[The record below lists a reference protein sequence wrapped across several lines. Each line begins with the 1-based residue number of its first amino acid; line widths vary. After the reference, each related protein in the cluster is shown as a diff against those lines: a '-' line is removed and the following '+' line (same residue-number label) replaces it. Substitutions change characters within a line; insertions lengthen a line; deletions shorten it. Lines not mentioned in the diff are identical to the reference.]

1 MIKKENN
8 APMNAQNIRVSV
20 QRLNDLPPVTP
31 QTQQIIDAVFDENV
45 SVSEFAALIQL
56 DPIILARTLSLANSA
71 YYARQNQVSN
81 IEEAIMVLGLRLCKH
96 LVLSISLSKPYSRT
110 ACPGFSH
117 KSFWSVAA
125 LTAHAA
131 RQMAPLVKMRPQPDE
146 HQGYVTG
153 MLHSIGLLP
162 LVFLYPEQMAQVF
175 SNARPAHS
183 ISPVER
189 MTLGTDHYVVG
200 AWLTS
205 KWHLPEYLVEA
216 IAHCPDKSY
225 RGEHWPLVV
234 MVRSCARWANHY
246 YYTREADS
254 LPAAIESSLV
264 TIGVS
269 PEKAQLIF
277 ADIDKNYQE
286 IETIASVLSEDS

>member
-1 MIKKENN
+1 
-8 APMNAQNIRVSV
+8 MNARNIRVSV

-31 QTQQIIDAVFDENV
+31 QTQQIIDAVFDDNV
-45 SVSEFAALIQL
+45 TVAGFANLIQL

-71 YYARQNQVSN
+71 YYARQNQVNN

-96 LVLSISLSKPYSRT
+96 IVLSISLSRPYSRT

-117 KSFWSVAA
+117 KAFWSVAA

-131 RQMAPLVKMRPQPDE
+131 WRMAPLVKMRPQPDE
-146 HQGYVTG
+146 HQGYVSG

-162 LVFLYPEQMAQVF
+162 LVFLYPEQMSEVF
-175 SNARPAHS
+175 KNARPTYS
-183 ISPVER
+183 ISPIER

-205 KWHLPEYLVEA
+205 KWHLPEYLVET

-234 MVRSCARWANHY
+234 MVRSCARWANY
-246 YYTREADS
+246 YYHTQEAAAVPS
-254 LPAAIESSLV
+254 AIESSLV

-269 PEKAQLIF
+269 PEKAQVVF
-277 ADIDKNYQE
+277 QQTHDNYQE
-286 IETIASVLSEDS
+286 IETIASVLAEDA